1 LVDNQKSDVNDSTI
15 LQLAAKVVV
24 PMVMKNS
31 LTKLLVVVAAAAAMQ
46 EVAAAVAKV
55 VQLVMWKLAAVL
67 VVAVRNK
74 TLQIAYHPSSSHTT

>member
-31 LTKLLVVVAAAAAMQ
+31 LTKLLVVAAAAAMQ